1 MSFLNKESIIIDLD
15 GRIEN
20 ILVLIY
26 AFFYSKIELLA
37 IVCTYGI
44 YDIETAKTNILS
56 TLAEIFSAE

>member
-37 IVCTYGI
+37 IVCTYGV
-44 YDIETAKTNILS
+44 
-56 TLAEIFSAE
+56 